1 MKHFDIDAAIA
12 RINTSTVNIHDYEL
26 MTPTLAK
33 VIVTYTGDL
42 PRHEELRSQISTLF
56 KGFAAP
62 VVASFR
68 KLDRIGNKNAVI
80 GFVKSVVEIRTLE
93 SANAEGGKMRAIA
106 SNLLMDETDK
116 SLWEIKTGSTGQYIA
131 RQGNDDFKELV
142 GLATAR
148 VKGVPTLNQIAMS
161 STETKEFA
169 AYVCPVSE
177 EVMHGYVVASN
188 NDEIEVV
195 PFGDSDA
202 SIKVQEANLIEVI
215 NLDGEDQNT
224 LGRMSQ
230 SAGVDKNA
238 MIEYYKKAYQHSPDY
253 VQKIIDQINQHA
265 FA

>member
-1 MKHFDIDAAIA
+1 MKNFDIDSAIA
-12 RINTSTVNIHDYEL
+12 TINTSTVNIHDYEL
-26 MTPTLAK
+26 LTPTLAK
-33 VIVTYTGDL
+33 VIVTYTGSV
-42 PRHEELRSQISTLF
+42 PRQEELRSNIAHLF

-62 VVASFR
+62 VISSFR
-68 KLDRIGNKNAVI
+68 KLDRIGTKNAVI

-93 SANAEGGKMRAIA
+93 EANADGGKMRAIA

-148 VKGVPTLNQIAMS
+148 VKGVPMLNQIAIAA
-161 STETKEFA
+161 TEIKEFA

-177 EVMHGYVVASN
+177 EVMHGYVVAATDGSV
-188 NDEIEVV
+188 EIM
-195 PFGDSDA
+195 PFGDNEGVR
-202 SIKVQEANLIEVI
+202 VQEANLIEVI
-215 NLDGEDQNT
+215 NLDGEDQNS
-224 LGRMSQ
+224 LGRMSE
-230 SAGVDKNA
+230 SASVDKNA
-238 MIEYYKKAYQHSPDY
+238 MIEYYRKAYSHNPDY